1 MNKKTKILIIC
12 ILISFILMFLI
23 QIAYKRIKIGNNID
37 RSKEDLIE
45 YILNISSYEANL
57 EVIVNSNKTT
67 NKYEL
72 QQYYMEPNFFKQIVK
87 YPENIKKLETVYDG
101 KVLAIKNT
109 NLEISKIYKNFEYIN
124 TNKLWLNS
132 FIESCKENKY
142 IIEENNN
149 EVIVKNNQN
158 WVLCINKET
167 KLPISL
173 KINDN
178 NNNTKIYIQYKE
190 IKVNSIK
197 DSNIFAFIT
206 EDIKREV

>member
-1 MNKKTKILIIC
+1 MNKKTKILI
-12 ILISFILMFLI
+12 ILMFLI

>member
-1 MNKKTKILIIC
+1 MNKKIKILIIC

-67 NKYEL
+67 NRYEI

-87 YPENIKKLETVYDG
+87 YPENIKNLEIVYDG

-158 WVLCINKET
+158 WALCINKET